1 MKKNITTVIP
11 CYNSASTIQQAVESV
26 LKQSAPVDEIIIL
39 DDHSTDQTVSI
50 LKELQKN
57 YPQIQIITHEQNQ
70 GPSRLRNLGIQL
82 AKSKYV
88 AFLDADDYWHL
99 DKIKI
104 FSEDVE
110 VAFWAS
116 KYSTDPSKNQIV
128 SGTHKIS
135 FARQLLKN
143 HVATPTA
150 IINKEII
157 HERFNE
163 TMKYCEDYEY
173 FTRLTYHF
181 GLYLNPS
188 VLCITSR
195 QKGLSSHLFKM
206 RLGEIRMYLK
216 TAQYCRSVLFLLPF
230 LILYSLIKHV
240 IRTAKIYY
248 NF

>member
-1 MKKNITTVIP
+1 MLIFLAFFN
-11 CYNSASTIQQAVESV
+11 
-26 LKQSAPVDEIIIL
+26 
-39 DDHSTDQTVSI
+39 
-50 LKELQKN
+50 
-57 YPQIQIITHEQNQ
+57 
-70 GPSRLRNLGIQL
+70 L
-82 AKSKYV
+82 AKLAASPANLFVMNLLNPGWPLIGTLPVSSFTK
-88 AFLDADDYWHL
+88 AQSFCAREFTILL
-99 DKIKI
+99 LKRP
-104 FSEDVE
+104 
-110 VAFWAS
+110 AFWAS